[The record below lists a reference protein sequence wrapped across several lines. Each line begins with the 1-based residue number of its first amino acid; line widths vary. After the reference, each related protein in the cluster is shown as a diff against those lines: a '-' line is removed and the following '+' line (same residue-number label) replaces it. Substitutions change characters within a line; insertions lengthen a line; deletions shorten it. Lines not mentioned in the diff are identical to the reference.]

1 MNQKSNHPFE
11 FLNQLQ
17 ELGDMRKWL
26 GPDFLKNMPMPNF
39 QGMPFFQD
47 DQPSAPFPPIDL
59 YNRST
64 EIVAVIALPGLKSQ
78 GDVSLSVRP
87 RQLRVR
93 GQLSSYFAGTHDHVL
108 ASELFRGAFDRE
120 IDLPERVNPD
130 GVKAVYRSGLLV
142 VYMAKDLAREAPGN
156 TVPIEFSTEQS

>member
-1 MNQKSNHPFE
+1 MNQKSNHPFD

-26 GPDFLKNMPMPNF
+26 GPDFFKNMPMPNF

-47 DQPSAPFPPIDL
+47 EPHSAPFPPIDL

-87 RQLRVR
+87 RMLRVR
-93 GQLSSYFAGTHDHVL
+93 GQLSSYLATAHDHVL
-108 ASELFRGAFDRE
+108 SSELFRGPFDRE
-120 IDLPERVNPD
+120 VELPERVNPD
-130 GVKAVYRSGLLV
+130 GVKAVYRSGLLI
-142 VYMAKDLAREAPGN
+142 VYMQKDLARETPGN
-156 TVPIEFSTEQS
+156 TVAIDFAPEES